1 MQLLVEKKPD
11 LAEKFSCN
19 SDEGDCML
27 EKCSLFKSS
36 ETINDVKFDSSD
48 TDSSSAN
55 ICSSSQENSDNVTFD
70 RWQIVKK
77 KITNS
82 KVDVTFKGAA
92 EMFKDDIKTL

>member
-1 MQLLVEKKPD
+1 MMWNLILRILIVAVQI
-11 LAEKFSCN
+11 
-19 SDEGDCML
+19 
-27 EKCSLFKSS
+27 S
-36 ETINDVKFDSSD
+36 E
-48 TDSSSAN
+48 
-55 ICSSSQENSDNVTFD
+55 ENSDNVTFD